1 MEISQALIG
10 WVQQWPFKTHNLKH
24 WSFRKVFKVLVKHY
38 RSASL
43 LTTIEHGILQ
53 KMLKQDFCK
62 NKKYIYISP
71 FPSTPV
77 YLKHHQLLQW
87 ATLTQWKAL
96 QSNLRAASCIPQ
108 LACTSPTLQREQ
120 TRDSCTGAIRTSQV
134 LIQQKRRNCKNLK
147 TLLGL
152 TAYIK
157 GIRRACNPLLPSPA
171 PSLSSNPEPWPHA

>member
-1 MEISQALIG
+1 MEISQVLIG
-10 WVQQWPFKTHNLKH
+10 GVQQWPFKTHNLKH

-43 LTTIEHGILQ
+43 LTICWAQNIVEDV
-53 KMLKQDFCK
+53 DFCK

-71 FPSTPV
+71 FPSTPA

-87 ATLTQWKAL
+87 AKLTQRKEL
-96 QSNLRAASCIPQ
+96 QSNVRAASCIPQ
-108 LACTSPTLQREQ
+108 FACTSPTLQREQ
-120 TRDSCTGAIRTSQV
+120 TRDSCTGEVRTSQV
-134 LIQQKRRNCKNLK
+134 LIQQKRRKCKHLK

-171 PSLSSNPEPWPHA
+171 PSLSSNPEPSPHA